1 MPQSISFSAVT
12 SATFDGQVVD
22 EIVINGVS
30 AWISFIQPSIQSD
43 GAFSTGGVN
52 AVWVLVP
59 PLWIDAAN
67 GKIYVRNASLSDF
80 ANMPLTFTVTSS
92 TTSRGGYTT
101 SSTPLIDLNLNTAN
115 LNNTGT
121 VSWRAEGEDSY
132 NNGFTSN
139 TSVHTSNNELVYTY
153 SGTSAV
159 AGSTGTYQYDV
170 VWGGPDNR
178 TWVEVQ
184 QNSNGGGSW
193 NRPPAFNSGALPVIG

>member
-43 GAFSTGGVN
+43 GVFTSSYPG
-52 AVWVLVP
+52 VWVMIP

-67 GKIYVRNASLSDF
+67 GKIYARSASLTDSLVSH
-80 ANMPLTFTVTSS
+80 PLTFTITSS

-101 SSTPLIDLNLNTAN
+101 SSSPLIDLNFNTAN

-121 VSWRAEGEDSY
+121 VSWRADGEDSY